1 METIETPEVLQ
12 RKALSQR
19 STEEI
24 SLIKKNYGTL
34 TEQRSNSGV
43 SNFSHF
49 QDEDFGAN
57 EGPDVTINSA
67 LNRIKTYR
75 CFFWL

>member
-1 METIETPEVLQ
+1 METIERPDVLQ

-34 TEQRSNSGV
+34 TEQRSNSGMA
-43 SNFSHF
+43 NFSHLD
-49 QDEDFGAN
+49 DEDFGAN
-57 EGPDVTINSA
+57 EGPEVTINSA
-67 LNRIKTYR
+67 LNRIKTYK
-75 CFFWL
+75 